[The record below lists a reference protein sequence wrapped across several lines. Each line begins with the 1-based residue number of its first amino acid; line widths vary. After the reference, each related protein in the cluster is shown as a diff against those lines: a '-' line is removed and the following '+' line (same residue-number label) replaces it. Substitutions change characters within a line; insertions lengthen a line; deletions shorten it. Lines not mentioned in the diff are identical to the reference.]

1 MKDFKFLQQN
11 KEERMFTQWMDEMDD
26 YHLGGIQRVEGERD
40 VRMFHLNVMWD
51 INRRIPYY
59 PLAFEQ
65 EVLFNNRT
73 CVAEGNLEDLING
86 RFGVIEKYI
95 QLTIRRGGPTQDTFS
110 SYTVI
115 SYNNVN
121 EVNTRGLIFQL
132 EDRVI
137 VRYKLN

>member
-11 KEERMFTQWMDEMDD
+11 KEERVFTQWMDDMDD

-40 VRMFHLNVMWD
+40 VRMYHLNVMWD
-51 INRRIPYY
+51 INRRIPHYSL
-59 PLAFEQ
+59 PFEQ
-65 EVLFNNRT
+65 EVLFNRT
-73 CVAEGNLEDLING
+73 CVAEGNIEDLING
-86 RFGVIEKYI
+86 RFGVIEKYL

-115 SYNNVN
+115 SYNSVN